1 MYIVGNVSELNLG
14 TLEIGDQVSVRS
26 LETGMEYTAVI
37 TEISE
42 YPEEAYGNENT
53 NENTNASYY
62 PFKAYVEEADGLTDS
77 SPVTI
82 SISASASGLDTIY
95 LQMAYIRSEN
105 GQSYVYKA
113 GEDGK
118 LKKQYVKTGQII
130 YSSYMEI
137 KEGLTMEDSVA
148 FPYGSD
154 VKEGAKTKSSDSG
167 GYY

>member
-1 MYIVGNVSELNLG
+1 
-14 TLEIGDQVSVRS
+14 
-26 LETGMEYTAVI
+26 MEYTAVI

-42 YPEEAYGNENT
+42 YPEEANNYFYGYG

-62 PFKAYVEEADGLTDS
+62 PFKAYVEVADGLTDS